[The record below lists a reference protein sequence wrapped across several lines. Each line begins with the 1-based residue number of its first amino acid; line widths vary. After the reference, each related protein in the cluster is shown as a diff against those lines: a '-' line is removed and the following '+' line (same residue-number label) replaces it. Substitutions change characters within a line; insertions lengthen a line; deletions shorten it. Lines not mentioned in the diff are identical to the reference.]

1 MCYKEYFSEHSDMD
15 LDAFLGF
22 ILNNVVMIY
31 ISADSF
37 HRVTHWI
44 FQASKGYTISYMA
57 QQKAMYANAYER
69 WTDEDDQR
77 LLYLYSQGKKISE
90 LMQIFARNK
99 GAIKSRILKLTGK
112 EFYN

>member
-1 MCYKEYFSEHSDMD
+1 
-15 LDAFLGF
+15 
-22 ILNNVVMIY
+22 
-31 ISADSF
+31 
-37 HRVTHWI
+37 
-44 FQASKGYTISYMA
+44 MA

-112 EFYN
+112 KFTIKYKAIIIEYRNLVTDSLCQ

>member
-1 MCYKEYFSEHSDMD
+1 ME
-15 LDAFLGF
+15 
-22 ILNNVVMIY
+22 
-31 ISADSF
+31 
-37 HRVTHWI
+37 
-44 FQASKGYTISYMA
+44 

-90 LMQIFARNK
+90 LMQIFVRNK

>member
-1 MCYKEYFSEHSDMD
+1 
-15 LDAFLGF
+15 
-22 ILNNVVMIY
+22 
-31 ISADSF
+31 
-37 HRVTHWI
+37 
-44 FQASKGYTISYMA
+44 MA

-99 GAIKSRILKLTGK
+99 GVIKSRILKLTGK